1 MQKSASKISKV
12 GALTIY
18 RSDLLYNLPEV
29 PQGASVLVPALIK
42 MVPPCRCI
50 KATSSALSAYKAGHC
65 AQIFIH
71 AHSSHPWPSTQHL
84 MSSHQSLGCKTLS
97 GPSRFLAHCYDILYL
112 ILFHDVSRSHLF
124 LTRSWNIFSS
134 RPGFH
139 ATRDS
144 FARENRWNLF
154 MAITLLCL
162 CMNALALV
170 AHISVVVYASC

>member
-1 MQKSASKISKV
+1 MQKCQQDLKV

-18 RSDLLYNLPEV
+18 RSDLLYNLQV
-29 PQGASVLVPALIK
+29 PQGASALVPALIK

-97 GPSRFLAHCYDILYL
+97 GPSRFLAHCYDILY
-112 ILFHDVSRSHLF
+112 
-124 LTRSWNIFSS
+124 
-134 RPGFH
+134 
-139 ATRDS
+139 
-144 FARENRWNLF
+144 
-154 MAITLLCL
+154 
-162 CMNALALV
+162 
-170 AHISVVVYASC
+170 